1 MRSDQG
7 RENILVA
14 QHMLE
19 HRGIGRQ
26 SIITGASTH
35 NQRIERLWRD
45 SHRCV
50 TMLYYRLFYH
60 LEHHNILDPTNDI
73 HLYAIHYV
81 YVPRINK
88 ALREFKEGWNNHPI
102 RTENNTSPHQ
112 LFVVQSLQ
120 LQRSGLVA
128 LDFFVQVNSNYGIE
142 EEGLVSDN
150 SEGAEVPQVQ
160 FQLTEEH
167 HTDFRQHIRPSSTE

>member
-1 MRSDQG
+1 MFSLPWSDLTLDG
-7 RENILVA
+7 RPNSRTA
-14 QHMLE
+14 
-19 HRGIGRQ
+19 
-26 SIITGASTH
+26 
-35 NQRIERLWRD
+35 WRK
-45 SHRCV
+45 S
-50 TMLYYRLFYH
+50 LY
-60 LEHHNILDPTNDI
+60 TVI

-150 SEGAEVPQVQ
+150 SEGAKVPQVQ

-167 HTDFRQHIRPSSTE
+167 HTDLRQHV